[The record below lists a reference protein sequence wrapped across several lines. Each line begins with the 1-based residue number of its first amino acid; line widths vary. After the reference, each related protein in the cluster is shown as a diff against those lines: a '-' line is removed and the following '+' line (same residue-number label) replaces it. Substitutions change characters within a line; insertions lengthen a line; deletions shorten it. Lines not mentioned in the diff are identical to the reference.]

1 MAVSNRPRSSRKT
14 APSPP
19 SSTPRATASLLRD
32 EVRAGAEDRP
42 GVYRWLG
49 AGGRILYVGKSV
61 RVRTRLLSYFR
72 EETGKTARMMGEAEA
87 VRWDYIPNEFASLFR
102 EMHLIRAWQPEYNVQ
117 HKRDRRYGFIKV
129 TREPAP
135 RLIPVLRPVSDGAR
149 YYGPFSRTGWMARAV
164 HELSLATGLRDCASG
179 TPVHFGDQI
188 EMFGGGRTPL
198 CIRAETGTCLAPCA
212 GRCTVAEYDRR
223 VSVARAFLE
232 ARSRRPLAELSEA
245 VREASERLDFEYA
258 GRLHE
263 RMTTLE
269 SLWDHLCGFRGQI
282 GKLNLVYPVP
292 GYEGDDRVYLI
303 RRGRLHGEMPW
314 PKSDGARR
322 RANRVVEEAFRPA
335 LADREFSL
343 EGAAAAEV
351 LLTVTW
357 FNRRPKERK
366 RAVAPERW
374 VETYMARR
382 RRHARGL
389 GGRPAKSLSASGPG

>member
-1 MAVSNRPRSSRKT
+1 MAASLRPRSPSST

-19 SSTPRATASLLRD
+19 SGTPRATASPLRD
-32 EVRAGAEDRP
+32 EVRAGVEDRP

-61 RVRTRLLSYFR
+61 RLRTRLLSYFR
-72 EETGKTARMMGEAEA
+72 QETGKTARMVAEAEA
-87 VRWDYIPNEFASLFR
+87 VRWDYIPNEFAALFR
-102 EMHLIRAWQPEYNVQ
+102 EMRLIRAWQPEYNVQ
-117 HKRDRRYGFIKV
+117 HRRDRRYGFIKV

-135 RLIPVLRPVSDGAR
+135 RLIPVTRPVSDGAR

-164 HELSLATGLRDCASG
+164 HELSLATGLRDCAAD

-188 EMFGGGRTPL
+188 EMFPGGRTPL
-198 CIRAETGTCLAPCA
+198 CIRAETGTCPAPCA

-223 VSVARAFLE
+223 VRLARAFLE
-232 ARSRRPLAELSEA
+232 ARSRRPLEELSES
-245 VREASERLDFEYA
+245 VRQAAERLDFEYA

-269 SLWDHLCGFRGQI
+269 SLWDHLSGFRGQI
-282 GKLNLVYPVP
+282 DKLNLVYPVQ
-292 GYEGDDRVYLI
+292 GFGGEDRIYLI

-322 RANRVVEEAFRPA
+322 RANRAVEEAFRPT

-343 EGAAAAEV
+343 EGAAAGEV

-374 VETYMARR
+374 LGARSDFR
-382 RRHARGL
+382 TPGQ
-389 GGRPAKSLSASGPG
+389 SAE

>member
-1 MAVSNRPRSSRKT
+1 MAVSNRPRSSRRN

-19 SSTPRATASLLRD
+19 SSSRPGTASPLRD

-61 RVRTRLLSYFR
+61 RLRTRLLSYFR
-72 EETGKTARMMGEAEA
+72 QETGKTARMMAEAEA
-87 VRWDYIPNEFASLFR
+87 VRWDYIPNEFAALFR

-179 TPVHFGDQI
+179 TPAHFGDQI

-198 CIRAETGTCLAPCA
+198 CVRAETGTCLAPCA

-232 ARSRRPLAELSEA
+232 ARSRRPLTELSEA

-269 SLWDHLCGFRGQI
+269 SLWDHLSGFRGQI

-303 RRGRLHGEMPW
+303 RRGRLHGEMAW
-314 PKSDGARR
+314 PKSAGARR

-374 VETYMARR
+374 VG
-382 RRHARGL
+382 HAAGE
-389 GGRPAKSLSASGPG
+389 ATSGEAHHWRWSTPGVL